1 MPRNSP
7 ALNALCASFL
17 ALGIL
22 HAQTPIKIGTIAPE
36 GSIWTKTMREMGE
49 AWTRRTNGRLRYTL
63 YPGTVGTEEAIL
75 RDMRISRRLHAA
87 QLSAVTLANLDDAFN
102 VFGIPMFYESYEEV
116 DAVLDKLSPTLDQRL
131 QAKGLKVLN
140 WGYVGW
146 VHIFSKTPVKT
157 VDDLRALKLYTST
170 GDDRFPK
177 WYRDNGF
184 NPVPLDASQMM
195 PALSTGMVQ
204 AVPVT
209 PLSAQIFA
217 WYRSAPFM
225 MDVGFA
231 PLMGATVI
239 ALDAWKKISP
249 EDRKVVLEE
258 AEKAARRLR
267 ADIPRLDEEAI
278 AQMSRSGLKVTPA
291 DQAEWRRAVEKYSA
305 AMRETIV
312 PAPIYDAAVGARDAV
327 RAARARKG

>member
-1 MPRNSP
+1 VPRSLR
-7 ALNALCASFL
+7 ACLALCAPLL
-17 ALGIL
+17 AIAVL
-22 HAQTPIKIGTIAPE
+22 HAQAPVKIGTIAPD
-36 GSIWTKTMREMGE
+36 GSIWTKAMREMGE
-49 AWTRRTNGRLRYTL
+49 AWTKRTNGRVRYNL

-116 DAVLDKLSPTLDQRL
+116 DAVLEKLSPVLDQRL
-131 QAKGLKVLN
+131 QGKGLKVLN

-146 VHIFSKTPVKT
+146 VHIFSKTPVT
-157 VDDLRALKLYTST
+157 SVDDLRRLKLYTSA
-170 GDDRFPK
+170 GDDRYPK

-195 PALSTGMVQ
+195 SALSTGMVQ

-231 PLMGATVI
+231 PLIGATVMSV
-239 ALDAWKKISP
+239 DAWKKIGA
-249 EDRKVVLEE
+249 DDQKMIIEE
-258 AEKAARRLR
+258 AEKAGRRLR
-267 ADIPRLDEEAI
+267 TDIPRLDKEAI
-278 AQMSRSGLKVTPA
+278 AEMSRSGLKVTSGS
-291 DQAEWRRAVEKYSA
+291 QAEWRKAVEQFST
-305 AMRETIV
+305 AMRGTIV
-312 PAPIYDAAVGARDAV
+312 PAPIYDAARETRDAV
-327 RAARARKG
+327 RAARGKKG

>member
-1 MPRNSP
+1 MPRPLRSG
-7 ALNALCASFL
+7 LSLCA
-17 ALGIL
+17 ALFAVTAL
-22 HAQTPIKIGTIAPE
+22 HAQAPVKIGTIAPE
-36 GSIWTKTMREMGE
+36 GSIWTKAMREMGE
-49 AWTRRTNGRLRYTL
+49 AWSKRTNGRVRYTL

-75 RDMRISRRLHAA
+75 RDMRISRKLHAA

-116 DAVLDKLSPTLDQRL
+116 DAVLERLSPQLDERL

-146 VHIFSKTPVKT
+146 VHIFSKTPVKS
-157 VDDLRALKLYTST
+157 VDELRGLKLYTSA
-170 GDDRFPK
+170 GDDRYPK

-195 PALSTGMVQ
+195 GALSTGMVQ

-231 PLMGATVI
+231 PLIGATVVSV
-239 ALDAWKKISP
+239 DAWKKIGA
-249 EDRKVVLEE
+249 DDQKIIIEE
-258 AEKAARRLR
+258 AQKTGRRLR
-267 ADIPRLDEEAI
+267 TDIPRLDKEAI
-278 AQMSRSGLKVTPA
+278 AQMARSGLKVTSGN
-291 DQAEWRRAVEKYSA
+291 QAEWRKAVEQFSA
-305 AMRETIV
+305 AMRGWIV
-312 PAPIYDAAVGARDAV
+312 PAPIYDAARQTRDAV
-327 RAARARKG
+327 RAGGGKKD